1 MHRLVRC
8 ITCAPEWVHLIAHK
22 LYLEKANFYKQ
33 YLSHIA
39 LQDLSET
46 ERFLKGPVYVGL
58 WSTQDH
64 RKSLGG
70 FSLSETERHLGV
82 VEESASLSMSWF
94 PENIVL
100 TQARYPQSKK
110 SLGGS
115 EQQKKIC
122 CLGLKLGNPHQP
134 LHSTMS
140 LLVL

>member
-1 MHRLVRC
+1 MWDC
-8 ITCAPEWVHLIAHK
+8 GAHK
-22 LYLEKANFYKQ
+22 ITGRA
-33 YLSHIA
+33 
-39 LQDLSET
+39 
-46 ERFLKGPVYVGL
+46 
-58 WSTQDH
+58 W
-64 RKSLGG
+64 GG

-82 VEESASLSMSWF
+82 VEESASLNMSWF

-140 LLVL
+140 LLVQQFKAEEGCHPGPSAPLDVGRCWEDGAAILQAPLLYTLDPMWCTGLQ